1 MVDASGHT
9 EKMAN
14 LFDKL
19 SDTYDEVGVDFFQ
32 PIAATLL
39 AAIPPQEGERWLDI
53 GCGRG
58 AVLLPAAEA
67 IGPRGLAV
75 GLDISS
81 GMIEHARRLAL
92 HAGLRNVE
100 CEVDDAQSPSTV
112 HGPFDT
118 ISSSLVLFF
127 LADPLGALRNWL
139 PLLKPGGRIG
149 VSTFG
154 AVDSRWEEVDKVFQ
168 PYLPPEMR
176 DARTSGKEGPF
187 ASHDGLEV
195 LFREAGFTQVRTE
208 PAMIQVRFDDAQ
220 HWYDFTWSVGQRMM
234 WLAIPENLRADVRQ
248 EAETRLAKFANPD
261 GSIVFTQ
268 EIRNTL
274 GIRPRDGSS

>member
-1 MVDASGHT
+1 MVDSSGHT

-19 SDTYDEVGVDFFQ
+19 SDSYDEVGVDFFQ

-39 AAIPPQEGERWLDI
+39 SSMPPAEGERWLDI

-58 AVLLPAAEA
+58 AVLLPVAEA
-67 IGPRGLAV
+67 IGPHGLAV
-75 GLDISS
+75 GIDISS

-100 CEVDDAQSPSTV
+100 CEVDDAQSPATV
-112 HGPFDT
+112 KGPFDT

-127 LADPLGALRNWL
+127 LADPLSALRNWL
-139 PLLKPGGRIG
+139 PLLKHGGRIG
-149 VSTFG
+149 VTTFG
-154 AVDSRWEEVDKVFQ
+154 PVDPRWEEVDEVFQ
-168 PYLPPEMR
+168 SHLPPEMK

-187 ASHDGLEV
+187 ASNEGVEK
-195 LFREAGFTQVRTE
+195 LFQDAGFSNVRTTT
-208 PAMIQVRFDDAQ
+208 ATIHVRFADPQ

-234 WLAIPENLRADVRQ
+234 WLAIPEHLRADVRK
-248 EAETRLAKFANPD
+248 EAEARLAQYAEPD
-261 GSIVFTQ
+261 GSIIFTQ
-268 EIRNTL
+268 EVRNTV
-274 GIRPRDGSS
+274 GTRPAD

>member
-1 MVDASGHT
+1 MVDSSGHT

-39 AAIPPQEGERWLDI
+39 AAMPPHEGERWLDI

-58 AVLLPAAEA
+58 AVLLPAAQA

-75 GLDISS
+75 GIDISS
-81 GMIEHARRLAL
+81 GMIEHARRSAL

-100 CEVDDAQSPSTV
+100 CEVDDAQSPATI

-127 LADPLGALRNWL
+127 LAEPLTALRNWR
-139 PLLKPGGRIG
+139 PLLRPGGRIG
-149 VSTFG
+149 ITTFG
-154 AVDSRWEEVDKVFQ
+154 QVDPRWEEVDRVFQ
-168 PYLPPEMR
+168 PYLPPQMK

-187 ASHDGLEV
+187 ASDEGVESLLEQ
-195 LFREAGFTQVRTE
+195 AGFVNIRTDS
-208 PAMIQVRFDDAQ
+208 ASINVRFVDSQ
-220 HWYDFTWSVGQRMM
+220 QWYDFTWSVGQRMM
-234 WLAIPENLRADVRQ
+234 WLAIPEHLRPEVRRN
-248 EAETRLAKFANPD
+248 AEGILARFANAD
-261 GSIVFTQ
+261 GSITFRQ
-268 EIRNTL
+268 DIRNTF
-274 GIRPRDGSS
+274 GNRPVD

>member
-1 MVDASGHT
+1 MVDSSGHT

-39 AAIPPQEGERWLDI
+39 ASMPPAEGERWLDI

-58 AVLLPAAEA
+58 AVLLPVAEA
-67 IGPRGLAV
+67 IGPHGLAV
-75 GLDISS
+75 GIDISS

-100 CEVDDAQSPSTV
+100 CEVDDAQSPATV
-112 HGPFDT
+112 KGPFDT

-127 LADPLGALRNWL
+127 LADPLSALRNWL
-139 PLLKPGGRIG
+139 PLLKHGGRIG
-149 VSTFG
+149 VTTFG
-154 AVDSRWEEVDKVFQ
+154 PVDPRWEEVDEVFQ
-168 PYLPPEMR
+168 PHLPPEMK

-187 ASHDGLEV
+187 ASHEGVEK
-195 LFREAGFTQVRTE
+195 LFVDAGFSNVRTTT
-208 PAMIQVRFDDAQ
+208 ATIHIRFPDPQ

-234 WLAIPENLRADVRQ
+234 WLAIPEHLRADVRK
-248 EAETRLAKFANPD
+248 EAEVRLSQYAEPD
-261 GSIVFTQ
+261 GSIIFTQ
-268 EIRNTL
+268 EVRNTI
-274 GIRPRDGSS
+274 GTRPAD